1 LSSQF
6 FLYICALVKHVK
18 STLNLVS
25 SEQLLKRAYSSIF
38 KEPKLILNKMKKV
51 LPLFSLVS
59 AFAVMLSCQPKTE
72 QAAETTTQSE
82 SSVEFSDLKV
92 AFVLTDSV
100 INKYEYFKT
109 KSAELQEKGKKFESD
124 LQGRARGFEQEVA
137 NFQQTGG
144 NMTPNQQRAKQEE
157 LVKKEQNLM
166 TYRDNLM
173 QELAGDE
180 STLYSEVY
188 DKVQAYLKKYAEEND
203 LDLILSYTRGGAVW
217 YGKDALDLTDKVVEG
232 LNQEFASEKPAAQ

>member
-1 LSSQF
+1 MKNVLS
-6 FLYICALVKHVK
+6 
-18 STLNLVS
+18 
-25 SEQLLKRAYSSIF
+25 
-38 KEPKLILNKMKKV
+38 
-51 LPLFSLVS
+51 LFSLIS
-59 AFAVMLSCQPKTE
+59 AFVVMLSCQPKTE
-72 QAAETTTQSE
+72 QTAETTTESD
-82 SSVEFSDLKV
+82 SSVEFSDLKL

-100 INKYEYFKT
+100 INRYEYFKV
-109 KSAELQEKGKKFESD
+109 KSEELQEKSKKFESD

-157 LVKKEQNLM
+157 LMKKEQNLM

-180 STLYSEVY
+180 SSLYSDVY
-188 DKVQAYLKKYAEEND
+188 DKVQAYLTKYAADND

-217 YGKDALDLTDKVVEG
+217 YGKSALDLTDKVVEG
-232 LNQEFASEKPAAQ
+232 LNEEYTTEKGSEQ